1 MEKIILLNITG
12 RIKMGVI
19 GIISSKKEML
29 KIEKELQE
37 YASVIRITS
46 ESIKNVKNVRF
57 DEIIFN
63 RNLKIKSNEYKYM
76 TEILNQTNY
85 ILVNS
90 DVDIPIL
97 QEIKLEKPIKI
108 ITYGFNSKT
117 SISVSSVEED
127 YIIISI
133 QRKIEKRN
141 KKKIENQEIKIEMKY
156 DEKIKIYEKII
167 IFIIKELHNL

>member
-1 MEKIILLNITG
+1 
-12 RIKMGVI
+12 MGVI
-19 GIISSKKEML
+19 GIVSSQKEML

-46 ESIKNVKNVRF
+46 ESVENFKNVRF

-63 RNLKIKSNEYKYM
+63 RNLKINPSEYKYM
-76 TEILNQTNY
+76 AEILNQTNY

-90 DVDIPIL
+90 DVDILIL
-97 QEIKLEKPIKI
+97 KEIKLEKPIKV
-108 ITYGFNSKT
+108 ITYGFNSKA
-117 SISVSSVEED
+117 SISISSVEED

-141 KKKIENQEIKIEMKY
+141 REKIENQEIKIEIKH
-156 DEKIKIYEKII
+156 DEKTKIYEKII
-167 IFIIKELHNL
+167 IFILKELHNL

>member
-1 MEKIILLNITG
+1 
-12 RIKMGVI
+12 MGVI

-108 ITYGFNSKT
+108 ITYGFNSKA

-141 KKKIENQEIKIEMKY
+141 KKKIENQETKIEMKY